1 MFFQHYCF
9 IFVDPFTCLLIWS
22 SVVYIAWKD
31 WPGVSFEIN
40 AETSNPTN
48 YSFRRRRRGER
59 GRERE
64 NESQK
69 TLSSG
74 KCSYNV
80 RICCCSMLF
89 LIIFWNCFPRLCVER
104 RNCMQLSSH
113 DLRLTHAL
121 VNLRHSKTIY
131 ICRGVH
137 TSWQALAIDSPTIC
151 AYVFANIYCIILYN
165 YIYNIIYIVVAV
177 VVACSCRML
186 PLSSIFQTSFK
197 TKFRICNSRCK
208 NF

>member
-1 MFFQHYCF
+1 MWSIAKCRWWSSWCRCCRSWWRTSLWVPGFKHSVQPAQMLLESLKSWKRESTKAFTHFFQHDCF

-31 WPGVSFEIN
+31 WPGLSFEIN

-48 YSFRRRRRGER
+48 YSFRRGRRGER

-80 RICCCSMLF
+80 RICCCCF
-89 LIIFWNCFPRLCVER
+89 LIIFWNCSPRLRVER

-121 VNLRHSKTIY
+121 VNLRHS
-131 ICRGVH
+131 
-137 TSWQALAIDSPTIC
+137 
-151 AYVFANIYCIILYN
+151 N
-165 YIYNIIYIVVAV
+165 
-177 VVACSCRML
+177 
-186 PLSSIFQTSFK
+186 
-197 TKFRICNSRCK
+197 
-208 NF
+208 